1 MQRYR
6 KPFPFLGL
14 LLFLV
19 FFGSQARAFVVNV
32 DSNTTPWQIPINLS
46 FNFGTGSPVPPAIV
60 SNADVPFVPGDHVL
74 IQATGAVSAHPPD
87 FPLVDPNGVVVMPGN
102 DPTAYFGPVNNT
114 AGSSGNGFPSKY
126 MGPYPPDINLMEL
139 VGTFA
144 DSTGVIVGTPFF
156 VGASRVVTV
165 PTGATRLQLG
175 INDDVYG
182 DNGGSFS
189 ADVTIVP
196 EPGTVWL
203 LLPALGALALKR
215 HATRSLRPRART
227 ACI

>member
-1 MQRYR
+1 MHRCR
-6 KPFPFLGL
+6 KPFQS
-14 LLFLV
+14 LV
-19 FFGSQARAFVVNV
+19 LILVLPFFGSQARAFVVSV

-46 FNFGTGSPVPPAIV
+46 FNFGTGSPAPPAVV
-60 SNADVPFVPGDHVL
+60 SNVDVPFVPGDHLL
-74 IQATGAVSAHPPD
+74 IHATGAASAHPVD
-87 FPLVDPNGVVVMPGN
+87 FPLVDANGTVVMPGN
-102 DPTAYFGPVNNT
+102 DPNAYFGPVNDA

-156 VGASRVVTV
+156 VGASRVVSV

-182 DNGGSFS
+182 DNGGSFL

-203 LLPALGALALKR
+203 LLPALGALG
-215 HATRSLRPRART
+215 LRGMRRAR
-227 ACI
+227 

>member
-1 MQRYR
+1 
-6 KPFPFLGL
+6 
-14 LLFLV
+14 
-19 FFGSQARAFVVNV
+19 
-32 DSNTTPWQIPINLS
+32 
-46 FNFGTGSPVPPAIV
+46 
-60 SNADVPFVPGDHVL
+60 
-74 IQATGAVSAHPPD
+74 
-87 FPLVDPNGVVVMPGN
+87 
-102 DPTAYFGPVNNT
+102 
-114 AGSSGNGFPSKY
+114 

-203 LLPALGALALKR
+203 LLPALGALALKG